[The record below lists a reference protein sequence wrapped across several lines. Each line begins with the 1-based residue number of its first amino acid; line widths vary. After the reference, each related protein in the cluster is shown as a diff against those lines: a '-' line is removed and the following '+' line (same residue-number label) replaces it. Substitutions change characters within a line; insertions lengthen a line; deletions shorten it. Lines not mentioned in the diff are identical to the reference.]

1 VSPGPSLELS
11 YFMHRDRDYIP
22 HVRGRGEEIAAK
34 KASRLPR
41 LRLGDSGEPFMIQP
55 LS

>member
-34 KASRLPR
+34 KLPGFR
-41 LRLGDSGEPFMIQP
+41 ACGWVIVVSH
-55 LS
+55 S